1 MGKTRFH
8 QADDRERL
16 RIVEAIKE
24 ALGRHHEILFAFL
37 YGSFASEQL
46 FRDIDVGLFVEESQA
61 DLLRSFA
68 YESRL
73 SEELEEA
80 AHAGFPVEVKVIND
94 APIPFCFQVIRGELL
109 FCRSEEE
116 LTRFMTSVSRRYL
129 DFAPLRSRYLLE
141 AMT

>member
-1 MGKTRFH
+1 MKG
-8 QADDRERL
+8 
-16 RIVEAIKE
+16 
-24 ALGRHHEILFAFL
+24 ALSRHHEILFAFL
-37 YGSFASEQL
+37 YGSFASEEL
-46 FRDIDVGLFVEESQA
+46 FRDIDVGLFVNESEA

-80 AHAGFPVEVKVIND
+80 AHSGFSVDVRVING

-109 FCRSEEE
+109 FCGSEEE

-129 DFAPLRSRYLLE
+129 DFAPLRAHYLLE
-141 AMT
+141 AMA